1 MLLAGHE
8 GGDPHLF
15 GWYLGLAIAFTV
27 IVVVVVVVAVI
38 LAMAARISRQ
48 ALDAIAALD
57 EGRANS
63 LPLWDVQKINESAK
77 GILEAAKAA
86 RGVLGG

>member
-27 IVVVVVVVAVI
+27 IVVVVAVI